1 MSCMKNRLRCS
12 LNWRIFYSMNCVKC
26 FVMRSA
32 FKILFLLFAS
42 IVVCSAKVSADT
54 DSLWIKAND
63 AYSMSEFNKA
73 MELYGKIE
81 SQGLESWKLYYNMG
95 NACFKTG
102 NIGKAILYYEKAL
115 KLNPAEDDIVNNL
128 ELARLQTVDKITPV
142 PEFVM
147 STFIKRLQ
155 NLLSSDTWTWFSIVM
170 LAVVFAMLLCYR
182 FATQGR
188 AKKLSFAFSI
198 VAALMFILSLVFAI
212 NLRNRAL
219 SYDYG
224 IITQP
229 MCNVKSA
236 PNNGGG
242 NLFVLHEGTKV
253 EILEQ
258 VGGWSKIEIA
268 DGRQGWTEQRDYTI
282 I

>member
-1 MSCMKNRLRCS
+1 M
-12 LNWRIFYSMNCVKC
+12 
-26 FVMRSA
+26 MRRS
-32 FKILFLLFAS
+32 FKILFLLSVFA
-42 IVVCSAKVSADT
+42 IAYAARLSADNT

-63 AYSMSEFNKA
+63 AYSISEFNKA
-73 MELYGKIE
+73 LELYGKIE

-102 NIGKAILYYEKAL
+102 NKGMAILYYEKAL
-115 KLNPAEDDIVNNL
+115 KLNPSESDILNNL
-128 ELARLQTVDKITPV
+128 SLVRMQTLDKITPI
-142 PEFVM
+142 PEFVI
-147 STFIKRLQ
+147 STFVKRVQ
-155 NLLSSDTWTWFSIVM
+155 NLLSSDAWTWLSVLLFAVM
-170 LAVVFAMLLCYR
+170 LLLLICYR
-182 FATQGR
+182 FADR
-188 AKKLSFAFSI
+188 SRVKKLSFALSI
-198 VAALMFILSLVFAI
+198 GVALMFVVSLVFAI

-229 MCNVKSA
+229 VCNVKSA

-242 NLFVLHEGTKV
+242 NLFVLHEGTKI

>member
-1 MSCMKNRLRCS
+1 MFCMKNRLHCS

-26 FVMRSA
+26 IVMRSA

-42 IVVCSAKVSADT
+42 VVICSAKVSADT

-73 MELYGKIE
+73 MELYRKIE

-102 NIGKAILYYEKAL
+102 NIGEAILYYEKAL
-115 KLNPAEDDIVNNL
+115 KLNPAENDIVNNL

-147 STFIKRLQ
+147 STFIRKLQ

-170 LAVVFAMLLCYR
+170 LAVVFALLLCYR

-229 MCNVKSA
+229 VCNVKSA

-253 EILEQ
+253 EIIAQ
-258 VGGWSKIEIA
+258 VGGWCKIEIA
-268 DGRQGWTEQRDYTI
+268 DGSQGWAEQRDYTI

>member
-1 MSCMKNRLRCS
+1 MSCMKNRLHCS

-26 FVMRSA
+26 IVMRSA

-42 IVVCSAKVSADT
+42 VVVCSTKVSADT

-73 MELYGKIE
+73 MELYCKIE

-102 NIGKAILYYEKAL
+102 NIGEAILYYEKAL
-115 KLNPAEDDIVNNL
+115 KLNPAENDIVNNL

-170 LAVVFAMLLCYR
+170 LAVVFALLLCYR

-198 VAALMFILSLVFAI
+198 VAALMFVLSLVFAI

-229 MCNVKSA
+229 VCNVKSA

-253 EILEQ
+253 EIIEQ
-258 VGGWSKIEIA
+258 VGGWCKIEIA
-268 DGRQGWTEQRDYTI
+268 DGRQGWAEQRDYTI